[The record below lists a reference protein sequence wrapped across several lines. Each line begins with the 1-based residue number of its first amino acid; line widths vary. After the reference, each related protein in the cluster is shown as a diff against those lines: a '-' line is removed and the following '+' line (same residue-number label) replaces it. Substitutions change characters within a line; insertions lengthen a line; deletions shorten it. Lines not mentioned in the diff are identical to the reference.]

1 MANGPEVARGY
12 VTIIPSMQGAQATIS
27 KEMGAAAVPAG
38 KEAGQKS
45 GAAIVQ
51 RLGTSLTK
59 VGQTMTKYITVPT
72 IAAATASVAAW
83 KDVDASYD
91 TIVRKTGAT
100 GEQLENLKGIA
111 NDIGKTIPS
120 SFADIGTAVGEVNTR
135 FGVTGDQ
142 LQELSTDFLKFAD
155 INKVDVNTAIDGV
168 SDVIHA
174 FGMET
179 EDTAAILDVFNVVG
193 QQTGIDMNTL
203 ASSMSTNAAAIQEMG
218 LSAAQGAQ
226 LLGQFEMAGMDTS
239 AAMMGMKT
247 ALKNAADEGKSLG
260 DAMKEWQEYMNGTAS
275 DTDKLTASIDLFG
288 SRAGAQFYNAAKNGK
303 ISLEDLSTSLS
314 DFSGSVDQTY
324 EDTKSPL
331 EMLGT
336 SFNEIK
342 LALSDL
348 VEDNQP
354 LIEDLTES
362 LVEAIHSL
370 SEWLQTLSP
379 EDVQNMTKG
388 IAALAALGPILTA
401 IGTTITTVASVV
413 TTLQSLSSA
422 ISALGAGEG
431 ILATISASLGSVG
444 TGIAGLAASIGPWI
458 AGALAGAGVGGLVGK
473 WFDNN
478 VIGPMLE
485 WAGAGE
491 DTISEYM
498 NFHWFGEGGFF
509 SELFGN
515 YDGIDD
521 WAHTWNQAIQMM
533 MDDMVATI
541 AEGIGYMKDDI
552 SEGWNNITTTIST
565 VTDGIKQ
572 TVSNVWNN
580 ITSTISNVTNGI
592 KTTVSSVWNA
602 IVNFTTTAWTGLVS
616 KVTSIAQ
623 GLWTGVTNVFNKIK
637 TTVSSAVAT
646 LKSAFNF
653 SWSLPHIKL
662 PHFSVSGKLS
672 LDPPSIPKFSVS
684 WYEKAATQGA
694 LFSSPSII
702 GVGDAAQAEM
712 LIGESTLYDNIA
724 KAVAAAG
731 GGDITIPVYIGQKK
745 IETIVIDSI
754 NRYNYK
760 SGGR

>member
-1 MANGPEVARGY
+1 MANGPEVAKAY

-38 KEAGQKS
+38 KEAGVKS

-51 RLGTSLTK
+51 GLGTSLTQ
-59 VGQTMTKYITVPT
+59 VGKAMTKYITVPT

-100 GEQLENLKGIA
+100 GTELENLKNIA

-120 SFADIGTAVGEVNTR
+120 SFTDIGTAVGEVNTR
-135 FGVTGDQ
+135 FGVTGD
-142 LQELSTDFLKFAD
+142 ELKSLSSDFLKFAD

-174 FGMET
+174 FGLET
-179 EDTAAILDVFNVVG
+179 EDTTAILDVFNVVG
-193 QQTGIDMNTL
+193 QQTGIDMTTL

-218 LSAAQGAQ
+218 LSAAEGAQ

-260 DAMKEWQEYMNGTAS
+260 DAMKEWQEYMNSTAS

-303 ISLEDLSTSLS
+303 ISLEDLQTSLS
-314 DFSGSVDQTY
+314 SFAGSVDQTY

-342 LALSDL
+342 LALADL

-388 IAALAALGPILTA
+388 VAALAALGPILTA
-401 IGTTITTVASVV
+401 IGTAITSVMSVV
-413 TTLQSLSSA
+413 TTIQSLSTA
-422 ISALGAGEG
+422 ITSLGAGEG
-431 ILATISASLGSVG
+431 ILATISASLSSVG
-444 TGIAGLAASIGPWI
+444 SAIAGVGAAIGPWI
-458 AGALAGAGVGGLVGK
+458 AAALAGAGIGGIIGK

-478 VIGPMLE
+478 VIGPLLE
-485 WAGAGE
+485 WADAGG
-491 DTISEYM
+491 DIVSEYM

-515 YDGIDD
+515 YDGIGD

-533 MDDMVATI
+533 MDDMVSTI
-541 AEGIGYMKDDI
+541 AEGVGYMKRDI
-552 SEGWNNITTTIST
+552 ANGWNNITSTINSMT
-565 VTDGIKQ
+565 NGIKQ
-572 TVSNVWNN
+572 TVSNVWNA
-580 ITSTISNVTNGI
+580 V
-592 KTTVSSVWNA
+592 
-602 IVNFTTTAWTGLVS
+602 VNFTVSAWTGIAS
-616 KVTSIAQ
+616 KVASIASN
-623 GLWTGVTNVFNKIK
+623 LWTSVTNVFNQIK
-637 TTVSSAVAT
+637 TTVANGVAT
-646 LKSAFNF
+646 LKGAFNF

-724 KAVAAAG
+724 KAVAAAN

-754 NRYNYK
+754 NRHNYK

>member
-12 VTIIPSMQGAQATIS
+12 VTIIPSMQGAQAIIS
-27 KEMGAAAVPAG
+27 KEMGSAAVPAG

-51 RLGTSLTK
+51 GLGTSLTK

-100 GEQLENLKGIA
+100 GTELENLKNIA

-120 SFADIGTAVGEVNTR
+120 SFTDIGTAVGEVNTR
-135 FGVTGDQ
+135 FGVTGDK
-142 LQELSTDFLKFAD
+142 LQSLSTDFLKFAD
-155 INKVDVNTAIDGV
+155 INKVDVNTAIDNV
-168 SDVIHA
+168 SSVIHA
-174 FGMET
+174 FGLEV
-179 EDTAAILDVFNVVG
+179 EDTTSLLDVFNVVG

-203 ASSMSTNAAAIQEMG
+203 ASSMSTNAAALQEMG
-218 LSAAQGAQ
+218 LSAAEGAQ

-247 ALKNAADEGKSLG
+247 ALKNAADEGKTLG

-303 ISLEDLSTSLS
+303 ISLEDLETSLS
-314 DFSGSVDQTY
+314 SFAGSVDQTY

-342 LALSDL
+342 LALADL

-388 IAALAALGPILTA
+388 VAALAALGPILTA
-401 IGTTITTVASVV
+401 IGTAITSVMSVV
-413 TTLQSLSSA
+413 TTVQSLSTA
-422 ISALGAGEG
+422 ITSLGAGEG
-431 ILATISASLGSVG
+431 ILATISASLSSVG
-444 TGIAGLAASIGPWI
+444 SAIAGVGAAIGPWI
-458 AGALAGAGVGGLVGK
+458 AAALAGAGIGGIIGK

-478 VIGPMLE
+478 VIGPLLE
-485 WAGAGE
+485 WADAGG
-491 DTISEYM
+491 DIVFEYM

-515 YDGIDD
+515 YDGIGD

-533 MDDMVATI
+533 MDDMVSTI
-541 AEGIGYMKDDI
+541 AEGVGYMKRDI
-552 SEGWNNITTTIST
+552 ANGWNNITSTITSMT
-565 VTDGIKQ
+565 NGIKQ
-572 TVSNVWNN
+572 TVSNVWN
-580 ITSTISNVTNGI
+580 
-592 KTTVSSVWNA
+592 SV
-602 IVNFTTTAWTGLVS
+602 VNFTVSAWTGIAS
-616 KVTSIAQ
+616 KVASIASN
-623 GLWTGVTNVFNKIK
+623 LWTSVTNVFNQIK
-637 TTVSSAVAT
+637 ATVANGVAT
-646 LKSAFNF
+646 LKGAFNF

-724 KAVAAAG
+724 KAVAAAN

-754 NRYNYK
+754 NRHNYK